1 MDNEYTSPLTW
12 ELPTELGA
20 DTLALL
26 EDRIN
31 HYFAN
36 HTNKHTPTLE
46 TVKLIMGS
54 HDLLLEVGGDPCR
67 LIVEADGIA
76 PDTDKLTW
84 EVLKHSPTV
93 SKLVSKIDTTCNAT
107 GQPIVAGETVW
118 FIGRWGVVNERYGNL
133 VGLVEKGRVE

>member
-1 MDNEYTSPLTW
+1 MDNLLTW
-12 ELPTELGA
+12 ELPTGTGA
-20 DTLALL
+20 DTSVSM
-26 EDRIN
+26 EDRVA
-31 HYFAN
+31 HYLAN

-46 TVKLIMGS
+46 TVKQIMGS

-84 EVLKHSPTV
+84 EVVNYSPTV

-107 GQPIVAGETVW
+107 GQSISAGESIW
-118 FIGRWGVVNERYGNL
+118 FIARWGVVSEAYGDSF
-133 VGLVEKGRVE
+133 GLVEKCVEK